1 MRAEASMIITL
12 PPDLEKP
19 LAEQARKQGTTPEI
33 LALDTLRQQ
42 FPAES
47 AAPEPDG
54 GDAKQESQ
62 TLYDFLKD
70 YIGTISGTTEALS
83 EDTGRKFAE
92 GMAEKRRQ
100 GRL

>member
-1 MRAEASMIITL
+1 MTITL

-47 AAPEPDG
+47 AAPEPEG
-54 GDAKQESQ
+54 GDAESEPQ

-70 YIGTISGTTEALS
+70 YIGVISSSEHVPGGARMSENTGAKFTEGLL
-83 EDTGRKFAE
+83 
-92 GMAEKRRQ
+92 EKRRQ